1 MPVINNPVMGAAA
14 LIAAIVVSL
23 RASSPSSLSALPLR
37 HELLA
42 TKAQLQSAAIATLP
56 VNLPG

>member
-14 LIAAIVVSL
+14 LIAAIVVPL

-42 TKAQLQSAAIATLP
+42 IKAQLQSAAIAT
-56 VNLPG
+56 